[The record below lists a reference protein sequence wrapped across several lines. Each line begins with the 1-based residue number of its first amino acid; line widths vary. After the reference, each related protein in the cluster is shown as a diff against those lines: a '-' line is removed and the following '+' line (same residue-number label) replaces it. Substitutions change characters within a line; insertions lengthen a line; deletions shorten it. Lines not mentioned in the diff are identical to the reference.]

1 MESKKSIGIFTY
13 MLSNY
18 GAVLQCYALQRYL
31 RNHTTDNVEVIDF
44 TTNEHLNSIKILGKK
59 ASNPIKNALINLKT
73 LCHYRALKRRK
84 KRTFEFKKQH
94 INYTSRY
101 AEMKTLLENPPK
113 EDVYVTGSDQVFNLN
128 SKYVDIYYLHFNKVN
143 ARKVAYAPSFGVAD
157 FNNEYRTRVP
167 EYIKDYSA
175 LSCREQTGADF
186 LTEISGKRVPV
197 VADPTMLLTAD
208 EWCKVAVK
216 PEVDNY
222 ILIYDLNGKENLV
235 SIAKKIQGLTKCKIV
250 CITDNVL
257 NHYKVDKIVYDAGPA
272 EFVGWFANAS
282 YVVTDSFHGTS
293 FSLIFNKPFITYIAT
308 PKTSDR
314 VRTLLGKFK
323 LSWRLVENGEANAF
337 VLIDVI
343 LQKPDISIKD
353 YVRNSKQFINDNI
366 LSV

>member
-1 MESKKSIGIFTY
+1 

-31 RNHTTDNVEVIDF
+31 RNHTSDNVEVIDF

-59 ASNPIKNALINLKT
+59 SSNPIKNALINLKA
-73 LCHYRALKRRK
+73 LYHYRALKRRK
-84 KRTFEFKKQH
+84 RRTFEFKRQH

-101 AEMKTLLENPPK
+101 ADMKILLENPPQ

-128 SKYVDIYYLHFNKVN
+128 SYYVDVYYLHFAKGD
-143 ARKVAYAPSFGVAD
+143 ARKVAYAPSFGVAE

-175 LSCREQTGADF
+175 LSCRERTGARF
-186 LTEISGKRVPV
+186 LAEITGKNVPV

-208 EWCKVAVK
+208 EWYKVAVK
-216 PEVDNY
+216 PKIENY

-235 SIAKKIQGLTKCKIV
+235 SIAKKIQKQTKRKIV
-250 CITDNVL
+250 CITDNIR
-257 NHYKVDKIVYDAGPA
+257 NHYNVDKIVFDAGPA
-272 EFVGWFANAS
+272 EFLGWFANAY

-293 FSLIFNKPFITYIAT
+293 FALIFNKPFSTYVDI
-308 PKTSDR
+308 PKTADR
-314 VRTLLGKFK
+314 ILTLLEVFNLK
-323 LSWRLVENGEANAF
+323 WRLIEKGESQLFLLKSNLLQEPN
-337 VLIDVI
+337 VTIDNY
-343 LQKPDISIKD
+343 IS
-353 YVRNSKQFINDNI
+353 NSYQFINDYI